1 MLVKKSI
8 SILLGTLILSGTFI
22 LSEKFSIQVTATPQ
36 IPTDI
41 HFRLGKEEVNE
52 PFNFFQDGSFGILK
66 KNGIIYT
73 LPPVNNVDTCD
84 QFVWSGTDIDNL
96 YPTTAMNGLTPNS
109 HYDRQ
114 RIYDA
119 YGWWPFNLW
128 ADNNGKWYSYMHTE
142 DSVQIETGNTGHG
155 SDLRTIALWT
165 STDEGANWSYQ
176 GVSVS
181 IDDQYAVPGNLQSTW
196 PKNGG
201 AGDHKLIV
209 SPDRQYLY
217 LLYTNFTYDNPAV
230 NSNYVAGNMA
240 VARASL
246 DSNGVPGPFYKYYN
260 GSFSQPGVGGH
271 ETWVMGPST
280 AHATD
285 NSQRCVMWN
294 TYLQKYVMIS
304 ANRIH
309 NLNISYSDDLI
320 NWSMPQHFLQEDS
333 GEPILY
339 ANMISLDSDDQCGGK
354 SVWVYYVTDGYEVR
368 RRLLTFEKS
377 ENIAFQKTVTVS
389 YQNPS
394 SSYNASNLTDGQK
407 NTGYRSALSKT
418 SYGNVTM
425 QIDLGTV
432 KSFNTI
438 WLTPA
443 RNGAGFPIDF
453 AISCYNAQT
462 GGWDTLGSYSGYSQP
477 LYEET
482 QTFQFSTQSSRYI
495 KISCSEYFP
504 IDNSANPFAMQL
516 NEIKVFQCTDT
527 TPQNGE
533 PTYIASARVYN
544 ASADFSSVQGT
555 QHWSYMRQGDLNV
568 GLPYYWSPMTFNTQ
582 MNAWGRSGLYNYVG
596 DNWMHPHSNL
606 STARIWKAPADGMIH
621 ITGNIRKKDISGG
634 NGVKVRIQVNR
645 NRVWPENAEWQS
657 IAYNDSTGQNIDI
670 TIPVKANQKVF
681 FIVDADGDASYDS
694 TYWNP
699 TIDYRPVT
707 QTHHSNT
714 EFNTS
719 NTRWSYYAATSSGYQ
734 SMLWNG
740 TDQKWQINGTYC
752 FVNDTLMHPDA
763 GYDSVRA
770 WKAPSSGTI
779 SISNIIRKF
788 DVNGGDGVNLKIMK
802 GSTQLWP
809 ASGWQPLLYNNATGY
824 NFQVSTTV
832 NTNDMIYFIVNRGQ
846 DTSYDSTYWKADI
859 HYAP

>member
-1 MLVKKSI
+1 
-8 SILLGTLILSGTFI
+8 
-22 LSEKFSIQVTATPQ
+22 
-36 IPTDI
+36 
-41 HFRLGKEEVNE
+41 
-52 PFNFFQDGSFGILK
+52 
-66 KNGIIYT
+66 
-73 LPPVNNVDTCD
+73 
-84 QFVWSGTDIDNL
+84 
-96 YPTTAMNGLTPNS
+96 MNGLTPNS
-109 HYDRQ
+109 HYGRQ

-230 NSNYVAGNMA
+230 NSNYVAENMA

-280 AHATD
+280 A
-285 NSQRCVMWN
+285 
-294 TYLQKYVMIS
+294 
-304 ANRIH
+304 
-309 NLNISYSDDLI
+309 
-320 NWSMPQHFLQEDS
+320 
-333 GEPILY
+333 
-339 ANMISLDSDDQCGGK
+339 
-354 SVWVYYVTDGYEVR
+354 
-368 RRLLTFEKS
+368 
-377 ENIAFQKTVTVS
+377 
-389 YQNPS
+389 
-394 SSYNASNLTDGQK
+394 
-407 NTGYRSALSKT
+407 
-418 SYGNVTM
+418 
-425 QIDLGTV
+425 
-432 KSFNTI
+432 
-438 WLTPA
+438 
-443 RNGAGFPIDF
+443 
-453 AISCYNAQT
+453 
-462 GGWDTLGSYSGYSQP
+462 
-477 LYEET
+477 
-482 QTFQFSTQSSRYI
+482 
-495 KISCSEYFP
+495 
-504 IDNSANPFAMQL
+504 
-516 NEIKVFQCTDT
+516 
-527 TPQNGE
+527 
-533 PTYIASARVYN
+533 
-544 ASADFSSVQGT
+544 
-555 QHWSYMRQGDLNV
+555 
-568 GLPYYWSPMTFNTQ
+568 
-582 MNAWGRSGLYNYVG
+582 
-596 DNWMHPHSNL
+596 
-606 STARIWKAPADGMIH
+606 
-621 ITGNIRKKDISGG
+621 
-634 NGVKVRIQVNR
+634 
-645 NRVWPENAEWQS
+645 
-657 IAYNDSTGQNIDI
+657 QNIDI

-719 NTRWSYYAATSSGYQ
+719 NIRWSYYAATSSGYQ